1 MRRPTLVGGMVAIL
15 ICSSALSAA
24 AQGTGAIGGNVLD
37 VAGLVLPGVTV
48 TLSAPAGV
56 IGGDQETV
64 TDGRGAYQFP
74 RLVSGTYAVS
84 AALVGFSTR
93 VQEGIVVNADVTAR
107 VDLSLVIG
115 TLEETITVTGETP
128 LLDTTSTLR
137 QTVMS
142 RDLIDTLP
150 ARQDIWAMA
159 RVAPA
164 VIMTKY
170 DVGGSEMFAQTLAI
184 VHGSAGAERTH
195 MIDGMEVTWAGGEG
209 TVISYFDAH
218 AYEEVNFQTS
228 GGSAE
233 YGKGGPVT
241 NMITRTGTNQFHG
254 QYSFTGGNSDTAF
267 ENLPDKHFADLLAV
281 VPARALEANPGLVPS
296 AKMIGVSDNS
306 LTLGG
311 PIVPDKLWYTVTSSL
326 VNLRQFRL
334 GSYNIDGSRVLE
346 RNRMRNVQAKFSYQ
360 AAAASQLH
368 FMFNFNEKR
377 VFFRPQNT
385 GPSSDFIETDAMTSQ
400 RISSPIYQMKWTSVL
415 PGSVL
420 FETSASLLTGEEHG
434 RPVPGVQ
441 LGTLP
446 TFDVVTREHRG
457 AVPSYLNRP
466 ATRTSWLAG
475 LTFLTGAHDIKV
487 GYQLQWRKHGDT
499 HTSFISPYG
508 FNGQANGF
516 RAVFRDG
523 VPDSVNTYN
532 TPTTFEMFARD
543 HAIYIQDRWTPTRKL
558 TFNLGLRVEK
568 VYAWQPAACQEETLF
583 IAGECFPETNG
594 APDLL
599 APAPRVGMIYDFFG
613 DGRTALKITV
623 NRYNQPIG
631 VTNIRRFLNPVR
643 RVNDTRVWNDANGDR
658 FPQLDELGPSTGFN
672 LGTTNRFADDIDWP
686 VSTEYSV
693 GVEHQLPGNMVL
705 GATYIHRTRRNEF
718 GNRNVAVPTESY
730 TPVQVTEVGT
740 GREVTVFNL
749 DPTLRGVFD
758 RVYDNRTELDATFNG
773 VDLTFNK
780 RLSDG
785 WMVMGGLS
793 LGNTDEDIY
802 GATRDLNDPNN
813 LFRRGLNRNDVP
825 VAFKAFGLY
834 ELPYEISLSASFQHF
849 TGFPEIN
856 DVRVSSSTVALTQVA
871 QVLTIEPRGTTRLED
886 VNMLDISLRKTV
898 RSGRYE
904 ITPIVDIFNAF
915 NGAPI
920 KSRTTR
926 LGATFGRVRD
936 IQRGRI
942 IKFGLLLDF

>member
-1 MRRPTLVGGMVAIL
+1 MKRQTRVGAMVAL
-15 ICSSALSAA
+15 LVVASALSAA
-24 AQGTGAIGGNVLD
+24 AQGSGAISGVVLD
-37 VAGLVLPGVTV
+37 EAGLLLPGVTV
-48 TLSAPAGV
+48 TLSNPTGV
-56 IGGDQETV
+56 IGSNQET
-64 TDGRGAYQFP
+64 TSDGRGVYQFSL
-74 RLVSGTYAVS
+74 LVSGTYIVTAQ
-84 AALVGFSTR
+84 LVGFSTTS
-93 VQEGIVVNADVTAR
+93 QEGIIVNADVTAR
-107 VDLSLVIG
+107 ADLTLVIG
-115 TLEETITVTGETP
+115 NVEETITVTGQTP
-128 LLDTTSTLR
+128 LLDTQSTLR
-137 QTVMS
+137 QTVMT
-142 RDLIDTLP
+142 RDLIETLP

-159 RVAPA
+159 RTAPA
-164 VIMTKY
+164 VVMTKY

-184 VHGSAGAERTH
+184 VHGSAAAERTH

-254 QYSFTGGNSDTAF
+254 EYSFTGGGSGTASN
-267 ENLPDKHFADLLAV
+267 NLPAEHFNDLLAV
-281 VPARALEANPGLVPS
+281 VPARALATNPGLVPS
-296 AKMIGVSDNS
+296 AEMLGVYDNS
-306 LTLGG
+306 MSLGG
-311 PIVPDKLWYTVTSSL
+311 PIVQNKLWYTLTTSL
-326 VNLRQFRL
+326 VTLRQYRL
-334 GSYNIDGSRVLE
+334 GSYNIDGTRVLE
-346 RNRMRNVQAKFSYQ
+346 SNRMRNVQAKFSWQ
-360 AAAASQLH
+360 AAATSQLH

-377 VFFRPQNT
+377 VYFRPNNT

-400 RISSPIYQMKWTSVL
+400 RISSPLYQAKWTSVL
-415 PGSVL
+415 RGDML

-441 LGTLP
+441 PGTLP
-446 TFDVVTREHRG
+446 TFDAVTREHRG

-466 ATRTSWLAG
+466 STRVSWLAG
-475 LTFLTGAHDIKV
+475 LTFLQGSHDIKV

-499 HTSFISPYG
+499 HNSFISPYG
-508 FNGQANGF
+508 FNGEANGF

-543 HAIYIQDRWTPTRKL
+543 HAMYIQDRWTPTPKL

-568 VYAWQPAACQEETLF
+568 LYAWQPEVCQVETLF
-583 IAGECFPETNG
+583 IAGECFPAIEG
-594 APDLL
+594 APDFT
-599 APAPRVGMIYDFFG
+599 APSPRFGMIYDFFG
-613 DGRTALKITV
+613 DGRTAAKITI
-623 NRYNQPIG
+623 NRFNQPIG
-631 VTNIRRFLNPVR
+631 VSHIRSFLNPVR
-643 RVNDTRVWNDANGDR
+643 RVSDTRAWVDANGDL

-672 LGTTNRFADDIDWP
+672 LGTTNRFADNLNWP
-686 VSTEYSV
+686 TATEYSV
-693 GVEHQLPGNMVL
+693 GIEHQLPGNMVI
-705 GATYIHRTRRNEF
+705 GATYIHRRRRDEV
-718 GNRNVAVPTESY
+718 GSRNLAVPTDSY
-730 TPVQVTEVGT
+730 TPIQVTEVGT
-740 GREVTVFNL
+740 GWEGTVFNL

-780 RLSDG
+780 RLSNG

-793 LGNTDEDIY
+793 LGDTDEDIY

-849 TGFPEIN
+849 TGFPERN